1 MRATDTL
8 PIVQRMT
15 RDASQV
21 GEVLHD
27 FQKHLAQL
35 EHLLRQTANVESTL
49 AERQA
54 ALTTLEAEIVAAH
67 TRRDEAQCQAE
78 TVQQELM
85 EITSRRDQLRSEVE
99 RMKAHIGAL

>member
-15 RDASQV
+15 RDASQL

-27 FQKHLAQL
+27 FQEHLAQL
-35 EHLLRQTANVESTL
+35 EDLLRQTANVEVTL

-54 ALTTLEAEIVAAH
+54 ALTALDAKIAEAH
-67 TRRDEAQCQAE
+67 TRRAQAQAQAE
-78 TVQQELM
+78 TVEQELM